1 MMAVIP
7 TVHAKWLRV
16 IGQSLETAG
25 IEAFEIDNNG
35 ETYVVSSESVSSNG
49 AWILRNCVGS
59 SSSLRIIDADRAA
72 KISLRLDTTDLAH
85 LDAQGKRKRGEAG
98 SKSQAVVKLSQLL
111 RTLGDHLDRT
121 QVSAFHIAWLP
132 YSVTVEYEELRGQT
146 DSRSFTAEKLQQ
158 LGLHSRFRR
167 GNRMNR

>member
-1 MMAVIP
+1 MAVIR

-25 IEAFEIDNNG
+25 IEAFEIDNKG
-35 ETYVVSSESVSSNG
+35 ENYIVSSESVTSNG

-59 SSSLRIIDADRAA
+59 SSTLRTIDEDRAA
-72 KISLRLDTTDLAH
+72 KISLRLGAADLAR
-85 LDAQGKRKRGEAG
+85 LDAQGQRKRGESG
-98 SKSQAVVKLSQLL
+98 SKSPAVLKLSQLL

-121 QVSAFHIAWLP
+121 QASAFHIAWLP

-158 LGLHSRFRR
+158 LGSHSRFRR
-167 GNRMNR
+167 GNRMNS